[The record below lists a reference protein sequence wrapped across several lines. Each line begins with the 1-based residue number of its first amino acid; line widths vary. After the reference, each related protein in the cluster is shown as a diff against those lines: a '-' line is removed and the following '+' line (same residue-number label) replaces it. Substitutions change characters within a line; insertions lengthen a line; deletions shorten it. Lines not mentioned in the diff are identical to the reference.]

1 MQTTENTKYRTL
13 YIIWNMNPNIKK
25 IMNCIIIEDEPAA
38 QSILE
43 RDIALCPGLNCLGTF
58 QDAFSAQEFID
69 NNPID
74 LMFLDINLPEM
85 SGVSFLRSLVR
96 PPLVIF
102 TTAYPQYA
110 VDGFDL
116 EVVDFLLKPFSFE
129 RFCKAVNKAKD
140 RFNAK
145 STPSAQGKITVK
157 SDRRIYQISMGDILF
172 IESCGDYVTIYCS
185 DKKLVVH
192 GTMKSWEEKLQGL
205 SFLKVHRTIIVNLL
219 KIDHIEGN
227 QVHLGTHKL
236 PLAEPFKSL
245 LLEKMFNSN

>member
-1 MQTTENTKYRTL
+1 
-13 YIIWNMNPNIKK
+13 
-25 IMNCIIIEDEPAA
+25 MNCIIIEDEPAA

-43 RDIALCPGLNCLGTF
+43 HYIELCPGLTCVGTF
-58 QDAFSAQEFID
+58 RDVFSAQAFLD
-69 NNPID
+69 NTNID

-85 SGVSFLRSLVR
+85 SGVSFLRSLIH

-116 EVVDFLLKPFSFE
+116 EAVDFLLKPFSFE

-140 RFNAK
+140 RFNANPTK
-145 STPSAQGKITVK
+145 PVNGKITVK
-157 SDRRIYQISMGDILF
+157 SDRRIYQINIGDILF
-172 IESCGDYVTIYCS
+172 VESCGDYVTIHCT

-192 GTMKSWEEKLQGL
+192 GTMKSWDEKLQNS
-205 SFLKVHRTIIVNLL
+205 SFLKVHRTIIVNLQ

-227 QVHLGTHKL
+227 QVHLGTHKV
-236 PLAEPFKSL
+236 PLAEPFKSQ
-245 LLEKMFNSN
+245 LLEKMYDTK

>member
-1 MQTTENTKYRTL
+1 
-13 YIIWNMNPNIKK
+13 
-25 IMNCIIIEDEPAA
+25 MNCIIVEDEPAA

-85 SGVSFLRSLVR
+85 SGVSFLRSMVR

-110 VDGFDL
+110 IDGFDL

-129 RFCKAVNKAKD
+129 RFCKAVNKAREK
-140 RFNAK
+140 FNARSQPVLPAK
-145 STPSAQGKITVK
+145 LSVK
-157 SDRRIYQISMGDILF
+157 SGKRI
-172 IESCGDYVTIYCS
+172 
-185 DKKLVVH
+185 
-192 GTMKSWEEKLQGL
+192 
-205 SFLKVHRTIIVNLL
+205 
-219 KIDHIEGN
+219 
-227 QVHLGTHKL
+227 
-236 PLAEPFKSL
+236 
-245 LLEKMFNSN
+245 